1 MKRLVKDKPFYELWC
16 QKAVAVV
23 DPRNSNKFR
32 IGVTVSY
39 RYDLYLVSHPE
50 LAGQYITN
58 DVYENPTTKKR
69 EVTHV
74 QEISLQQLNDI
85 ITVSNKTKIKHHT
98 GQKLLPQV
106 TPELAMKAAHSHIPL
121 IAPEDDVFFVS
132 QFN

>member
-1 MKRLVKDKPFYELWC
+1 MKRLASDKTFYELWC

-39 RYDLYLVSHPE
+39 RYDLYLMSNPSI
-50 LAGQYITN
+50 AGQYITN
-58 DVYENPTTKKR
+58 DIYENPTTKKR
-69 EVTHV
+69 EVTHI

-85 ITVSNKTKIKHHT
+85 ITVSNKTKIKNKT

-106 TPELAMKAAHSHIPL
+106 TDEMAMKAAHNHQPL
-121 IAPEDDVFFVS
+121 IRPEDDVFFVS
-132 QFN
+132 QLN